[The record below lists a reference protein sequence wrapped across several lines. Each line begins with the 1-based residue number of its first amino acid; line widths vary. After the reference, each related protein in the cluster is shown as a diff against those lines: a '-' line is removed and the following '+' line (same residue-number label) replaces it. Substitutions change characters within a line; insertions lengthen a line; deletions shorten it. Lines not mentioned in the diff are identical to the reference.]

1 MKTAGLAMIVIGIA
15 GVALASYAR
24 YVPVLHG
31 IAATDIRLLGGI
43 LAGIGAVTWALVRGI

>member
-1 MKTAGLAMIVIGIA
+1 MIVIGIA